1 MTDLD
6 MMSWLGFKEDEC
18 FRKEEEEV
26 VAKVEQG

>member
-1 MTDLD
+1 MKGLD
-6 MMSWLGFKEDEC
+6 MTGWLGYEEEEC